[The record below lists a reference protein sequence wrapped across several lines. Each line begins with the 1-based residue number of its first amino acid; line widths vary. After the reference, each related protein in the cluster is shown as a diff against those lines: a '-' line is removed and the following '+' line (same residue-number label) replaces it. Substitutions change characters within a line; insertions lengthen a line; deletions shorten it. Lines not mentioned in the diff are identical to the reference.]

1 MVGWLSMVIL
11 HWLVLS
17 CMSSSQIW
25 RTGISF
31 GISVRPTVNH
41 HACLLIGWSIGGWLG
56 GPQVDPIGALL
67 THLCQE
73 SLEGLMAK
81 KILFFS
87 VSKN

>member
-1 MVGWLSMVIL
+1 M
-11 HWLVLS
+11 
-17 CMSSSQIW
+17 
-25 RTGISF
+25 
-31 GISVRPTVNH
+31 NH